1 MRRSVYLRLHV
12 CLTARMYLAP
22 ESGSPPN
29 FGDGVGLIGFLA
41 ALSNNAKAVVGEVFK
56 AVSSALN
63 EFHFAMEAF
72 GNAVV
77 FGKAPHGCQGFS
89 PAR

>member
-1 MRRSVYLRLHV
+1 MSAHVQDRL
-12 CLTARMYLAP
+12 T
-22 ESGSPPN
+22 GSPPN

-72 GNAVV
+72 SNAVV
-77 FGKAPHGCQGFS
+77 FGKAPHGRQGFS